1 MARADGLRLLVVGVA
16 WPPET
21 FIAHLLQG
29 LAQSGIEVTLATGR
43 KPSDEWLQ
51 DAKIYW
57 LHIPAWEQPVIPRM
71 AQLAA
76 QAGGAM
82 LRSLRDARV
91 FARAARP
98 AATQGQRL
106 AGWNRLLPYAGRRW
120 DVIYFPWNSAAIE
133 HLPLF
138 ELGMPVVI
146 SCRGSQIYVAPHNPE
161 REPFHRGLR
170 ESFARAAVVHGVSK
184 AIVQEA
190 VQYGLDPARARV
202 IYPAVDPDFFCPVVP
217 RGPGRQDF
225 SIVTTGSL
233 VWVKGYEYACAAI
246 RRLKDRGVPA
256 RLEIIGDGPEQQ
268 RLLYT
273 IYDLG
278 LEGSVQLAGRLSPPA
293 VRQRLQAAD
302 VFLLSSLSEGLS
314 NAALEAMACELP
326 VVTTDCGGMRE
337 AITAGVEGLITPV
350 RDAEALAEALE
361 WLWRYPDMRLRMG
374 QAGRRRVLRDF
385 SLQDQTAQFVELF
398 AAL

>member
-1 MARADGLRLLVVGVA
+1 
-16 WPPET
+16 
-21 FIAHLLQG
+21 
-29 LAQSGIEVTLATGR
+29 VTLATGH
-43 KPSDEWLQ
+43 KPADEWLQ
-51 DAKIYW
+51 EVKIHW
-57 LHIPAWEQPVIPRM
+57 LDIPAWKQPVIPRM

-82 LRSLRDARV
+82 LRSPRDVRV

-161 REPFHRGLR
+161 RQPFRQDLR
-170 ESFARAAVVHGVSK
+170 ETFARATVVHGVSK

-190 VQYGLDPARARV
+190 AQYGLDPARARV
-202 IYPAVDPDFFCPVVP
+202 IYPAVDPDFFCPP
-217 RGPGRQDF
+217 ERLRPERPDF

-233 VWVKGYEYACAAI
+233 AWVKGYEYACAAV
-246 RRLKDRGVPA
+246 RRLIDQGVPA
-256 RLEIIGDGPEQQ
+256 RFEIIGDGPEYQ

-273 IYDLG
+273 IQDLG
-278 LEGSVQLAGRLSPPA
+278 LDGSVRLAGRLAPPA

-302 VFLLSSLSEGLS
+302 AFLLSSLSEGLS
-314 NAALEAMACELP
+314 NAALEAMACQLP

-337 AITAGVEGLITPV
+337 AITEGVEGLITPV
-350 RDAEALAEALE
+350 QDAEALAAALE
-361 WLWRYPDMRLRMG
+361 RLWRDPDMRLRMG
-374 QAGRRRVLRDF
+374 QAGRRRTRQDF
-385 SLQDQTAQFVELF
+385 NLQGQMAQFVELF

>member
-21 FIAHLLQG
+21 FLVRLLQG
-29 LAQSGIEVTLATGR
+29 LAQAGLQVTLATR
-43 KPSDEWLQ
+43 RRPAEAWLEEF
-51 DAKIYW
+51 KIHW
-57 LHIPAWEQPVIPRM
+57 LYVPAWDSPVIPRL

-82 LRSLRDARV
+82 LRSPRDLRT
-91 FARAARP
+91 FAHGVPP
-98 AATQGQRL
+98 AGNRGQRL

-138 ELGMPVVI
+138 ELGMPAVI

-161 REPFHRGLR
+161 REPFRRGLR
-170 ESFARAAVVHGVSK
+170 ESFARAAAVHGVSK
-184 AIVQEA
+184 AILQEA
-190 VQYGLDPARARV
+190 TQYGLDPARARV
-202 IYPAVDPDFFCPVVP
+202 IYPAVDPDFFCPP
-217 RGPGRQDF
+217 DPLPPGRYDF

-233 VWVKGYEYACAAI
+233 VWVKGYEYACAAV
-246 RRLKDRGVPA
+246 RRLKDRGIPA
-256 RLEIIGDGPEQQ
+256 CLEIIGDGPEHQ

-273 IYDLG
+273 IQDLG
-278 LEGSVQLAGRLSPPA
+278 LEGSVRLRGRLSPTG

-302 VFLLSSLSEGLS
+302 AFLLSSLSEGLS
-314 NAALEAMACELP
+314 NAALEAMACGLP

-337 AITAGVEGLITPV
+337 AITDGIEGLITPV
-350 RDAEALAEALE
+350 RDAAALAVALE
-361 WLWRYPDMRLRMG
+361 RLWQIPDLPQRMG
-374 QAGRRRVLRDF
+374 EAGRRRFCLI
-385 SLQDQTAQFVELF
+385 TP
-398 AAL
+398 